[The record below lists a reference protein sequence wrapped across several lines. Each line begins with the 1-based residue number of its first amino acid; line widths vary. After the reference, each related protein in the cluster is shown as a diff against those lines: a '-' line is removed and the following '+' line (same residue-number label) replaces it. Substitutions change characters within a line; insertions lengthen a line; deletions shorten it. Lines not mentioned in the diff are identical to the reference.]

1 MVEEKRLNVRMDDIL
16 LRQLKADAAL
26 RGITLSDLIRELAED
41 YRRRRALI
49 EYATQDRTDQV
60 PYCLQCKAPLPPK
73 RTAPGP
79 VQPCPACGQ
88 HGYEFKPS

>member
-49 EYATQDRTDQV
+49 EYATQD
-60 PYCLQCKAPLPPK
+60 KGSEK
-73 RTAPGP
+73 
-79 VQPCPACGQ
+79 
-88 HGYEFKPS
+88 